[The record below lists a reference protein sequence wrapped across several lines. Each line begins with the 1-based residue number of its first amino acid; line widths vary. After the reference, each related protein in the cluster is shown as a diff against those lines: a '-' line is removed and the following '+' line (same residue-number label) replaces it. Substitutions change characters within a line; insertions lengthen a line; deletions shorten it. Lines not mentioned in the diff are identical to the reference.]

1 MLKGIRNSII
11 LTSLLYIV
19 LGVVLIVFPEVSL
32 GLACIL
38 IGAVTL
44 IYGVVRIVAFV
55 RDGGEASGRFDL
67 FVGVLLA
74 ALGIFLLVCPQVI
87 VSLIPIALGIYI
99 IVDSVSAVK
108 KALDLKALG
117 FEHWW
122 VSFLVALALLILG
135 AVMVRRPA
143 FRWSSSA
150 LCSCLTGFPL
160 WRTLWWPTG
169 SSGTERTAGGGLSP
183 NADGAQRARENGI
196 TREKN

>member
-108 KALDLKALG
+108 KALEAVDGVASA
-117 FEHWW
+117 E
-122 VSFLVALALLILG
+122 VSH
-135 AVMVRRPA
+135 
-143 FRWSSSA
+143 
-150 LCSCLTGFPL
+150 T
-160 WRTLWWPTG
+160 
-169 SSGTERTAGGGLSP
+169 SGTAVVTLSKP
-183 NADGAQRARENGI
+183 VDSAVLKKAVEDKDYKVTSIEG
-196 TREKN
+196 

>member
-1 MLKGIRNSII
+1 MERINPAVKTAAFLLLGLVLSFNGSIVAN
-11 LTSLLYIV
+11 LLLIV
-19 LGVVLIVFPEVSL
+19 LGLLFL
-32 GLACIL
+32 FLAPGSKKRAL
-38 IGAVTL
+38 SIGAVTL

-135 AVMVRRPA
+135 AVMVVRPLA
-143 FRWSSSA
+143 AASVPVVFIGIVFLFDGVSTLANTVVADRVFR
-150 LCSCLTGFPL
+150 
-160 WRTLWWPTG
+160 
-169 SSGTERTAGGGLSP
+169 
-183 NADGAQRARENGI
+183 N
-196 TREKN
+196 

>member
-11 LTSLLYIV
+11 VTSLLYIV

-117 FEHWW
+117 FERWW

-135 AVMVRRPA
+135 AVMVVRPLA
-143 FRWSSSA
+143 AASVPVVFIGIVFLFDGVSTLANTVVADRVFR
-150 LCSCLTGFPL
+150 
-160 WRTLWWPTG
+160 
-169 SSGTERTAGGGLSP
+169 
-183 NADGAQRARENGI
+183 N
-196 TREKN
+196 